1 MLMHWTGQDFRG
13 RNGGGEQGP
22 GARKHGRKGENRT
35 LGRRVLREP
44 GRVAHP
50 QRRTE
55 QWPETCDEMEKLS
68 FGGERQGRTSDDT

>member
-1 MLMHWTGQDFRG
+1 MHRMGQDFRG
-13 RNGGGEQGP
+13 RNGGGVQGP

-35 LGRRVLREP
+35 SGGRVLREP

-55 QWPETCDEMEKLS
+55 QWPETGDEMEKLS
-68 FGGERQGRTSDDT
+68 SGGGRLGWTSDDT